1 MADAHYPDDIH
12 DVCKRSSL
20 CFESTLS
27 FAEMLMNTTLLFYML
42 CTVDRKRCVLNGEN
56 GQNENFFLCTTPEAL
71 NVLCARPVTSADVIE
86 FGYAND
92 AVKAASDHLDL
103 RVDVVQLINCVGFPS
118 SVHHETLFV
127 INGALRLHCL
137 RLHYQ
142 ERGVRFKVL
151 THLTEVRDCQGK
163 SFATTCFDLRA
174 TVISNILKQ
183 QAKDSKRKL
192 VLYHCLDFLK
202 SWYEGLLKPEQRA
215 GRAKPGAVK
224 PRAML
229 LSMYRQILVGAGYQ
243 KDQIPT
249 EHTLKAM
256 MIFVMAIGP
265 KALKNLTC
273 APVSDRRFNFLFDVA
288 WSSAALS
295 EKAAD
300 LALKWVLVGMPM
312 LGKDFKL
319 LFSAIAA
326 KGPSRDQLCLIAAY
340 NAKLAAWIAPP
351 EAVIAP
357 AGYAVDGSGDSEE
370 EEKV

>member
-118 SVHHETLFV
+118 NVHHETLFV

-312 LGKDFKL
+312 LGKDFKP

-326 KGPSRDQLCLIAAY
+326 KNPTPDQVSLIDAY
-340 NAKLAAWIAPP
+340 KADLAAWIAPP